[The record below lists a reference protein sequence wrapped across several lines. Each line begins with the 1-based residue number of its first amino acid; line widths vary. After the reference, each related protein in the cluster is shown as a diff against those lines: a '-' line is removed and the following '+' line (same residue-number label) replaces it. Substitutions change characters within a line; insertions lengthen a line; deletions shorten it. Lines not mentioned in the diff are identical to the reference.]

1 MSEREIE
8 LMIMLKRIDIE
19 NIKTILKLKHKKLS
33 IEDIDFFLDK
43 ILIIEQEIKELKSIN

>member
-1 MSEREIE
+1 MSDRKIE
-8 LMIMLKRIDIE
+8 LLIMLKRIDIE